1 MPKIVTND
9 LRLAFGGEQV
19 LRGLNAVVERGEFVS
34 ILGTSGCGKS
44 TFLRILA
51 GLLQP
56 TSGTV
61 MFDGES
67 RHPGQTS
74 FVFQKPTLCPWLSL
88 RRNVELPLK
97 LSHTSAS
104 SRTTAVEKAIELVG
118 LDKSDRSKLPRQL
131 SGGMQ
136 MRASLARAFVTK
148 PSLMLMDEPFSS
160 LDEVMRQQLT
170 ETSLRLWQLG
180 NWTTVFV
187 THNVAEAVFVSQR
200 IYILAGKPATFVECI
215 DVPFRERNEDLRT
228 SPEFIEFVADVSQR
242 FRTAVERPP
251 TIAEA
256 DRARGGEV
264 CGE

>member
-1 MPKIVTND
+1 
-9 LRLAFGGEQV
+9 
-19 LRGLNAVVERGEFVS
+19 
-34 ILGTSGCGKS
+34 
-44 TFLRILA
+44 
-51 GLLQP
+51 
-56 TSGTV
+56 
-61 MFDGES
+61 
-67 RHPGQTS
+67 
-74 FVFQKPTLCPWLSL
+74 
-88 RRNVELPLK
+88 
-97 LSHTSAS
+97 
-104 SRTTAVEKAIELVG
+104 
-118 LDKSDRSKLPRQL
+118 
-131 SGGMQ
+131 MQ

-215 DVPFRERNEDLRT
+215 DVPFPERNEDLRT
-228 SPEFIEFVADVSQR
+228 SPEFIEFVADVSKR

-251 TIAEA
+251 ATAEA

-264 CGE
+264 SGE

>member
-1 MPKIVTND
+1 M
-9 LRLAFGGEQV
+9 LG
-19 LRGLNAVVERGEFVS
+19 GLNAVVERGEFVS

-44 TFLRILA
+44 TLLRILA
-51 GLLQP
+51 GLLRP

-61 MFDGES
+61 SYDGES
-67 RHPGQTS
+67 RHTGQTS

-97 LSHTSAS
+97 LSRMSSSDSA
-104 SRTTAVEKAIELVG
+104 TAANEAIDLVG
-118 LDKSDRSKLPRQL
+118 LDASDRFKMPAQL

-160 LDEVMRQQLT
+160 LDEVIRQQLT

-187 THNVAEAVFVSQR
+187 THNVAEAVFMSQR
-200 IYILAGKPATFVECI
+200 IYVLAGKPATFVESI
-215 DVPFRERNEDLRT
+215 DVPFQQRNEDLRT
-228 SPEFIEFVADVSQR
+228 SSEFIEFVADVSRR
-242 FRTAVERPP
+242 FRAAVECTP
-251 TIAEA
+251 TVAKKVQEA
-256 DRARGGEV
+256 GGEVRGGEV
-264 CGE
+264 RGG